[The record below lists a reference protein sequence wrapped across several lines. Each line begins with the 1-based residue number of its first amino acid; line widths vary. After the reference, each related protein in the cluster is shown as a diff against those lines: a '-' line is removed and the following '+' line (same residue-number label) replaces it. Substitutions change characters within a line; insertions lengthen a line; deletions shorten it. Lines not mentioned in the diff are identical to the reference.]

1 MSRNVRQDE
10 LYQQVIRDYGS
21 ALDRLTSGYEADV
34 DKREDLRQ
42 NIHLNLWRS
51 LGCYDGRCSL
61 RTWAYR
67 VAHNVAASHV
77 NRERQNA
84 FLDLDQLE
92 VYTSDDN
99 PDQAIDH
106 QRALDQLTAMIRAL
120 KPLERQITLLY
131 LEELDA
137 AAIAEVTGIS
147 AANVAMKIHRIK
159 KVLAAKF
166 AKEYSHVR

>member
-1 MSRNVRQDE
+1 MSRNVKQDE
-10 LYQQVIRDYGS
+10 LYQQVICDYGS
-21 ALDRLTSGYEADV
+21 ALDRLTGGYEADAG
-34 DKREDLRQ
+34 KREDLRQ

-51 LGCYDGRCSL
+51 LAHYDGRCSL

-67 VAHNVAASHV
+67 VAHNVAASYV
-77 NRERQNA
+77 NRERQAA

-92 VYTSDDN
+92 VHTSDAD

-106 QRALDQLTAMIRAL
+106 QRALGQLTAMVRAL

-137 AAIAEVTGIS
+137 TAIAEITGIS
-147 AANVAMKIHRIK
+147 PANVAMKIHRIK

-166 AKEYSHVR
+166 AKEHSHVR